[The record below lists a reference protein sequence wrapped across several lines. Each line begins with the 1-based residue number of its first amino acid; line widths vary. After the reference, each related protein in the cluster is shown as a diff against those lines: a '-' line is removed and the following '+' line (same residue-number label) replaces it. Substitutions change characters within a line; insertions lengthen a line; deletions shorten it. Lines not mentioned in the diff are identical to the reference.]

1 MESTSIRQDALTP
14 MSRSGRLL
22 KKSSKLADFQSP
34 DDCESRF
41 KRSATHKAAKVLQSL
56 HRGEPVDSVGLQQS
70 FINSQQMKSEMLDQ
84 QETDVSDGNASK
96 EEMVIPRQ
104 FEVPENYQDSVPSK
118 SSIYM
123 TEKSTKKKVMT
134 KDGRVVLTK
143 AQRKDKGK
151 SRYTA
156 YMLWAKDVRQELL
169 YSHPALDF
177 ATISR
182 RLGEMWANVPSNV
195 KFNWRRKAKRLAAK
209 GTKPDKSGYK
219 RANSKFLNKNSPTVS
234 KGAGIAHTKA
244 LAKASQ
250 HHTRRDLQHQDTGHG
265 PPVSTGVITKTI
277 TSPHVYKVN
286 TSHPVDVAAHLK
298 LLGDNLT
305 IIGQRLKEHEGQIA
319 VSGSLSVLLDSLLC
333 SLGPLMCLTVQ
344 IPTMSDRLDGL
355 KDTLNNTLDNIA
367 YVMPGL

>member
-1 MESTSIRQDALTP
+1 MENTPNRQDGAAV
-14 MSRSGRLL
+14 SRSGRVL
-22 KKSSKLADFQSP
+22 KKSSKLMDFQSP
-34 DDCESRF
+34 EDLDGRYKRTSSSHKPPRHYRPDALDIPMGTFVPSDD
-41 KRSATHKAAKVLQSL
+41 
-56 HRGEPVDSVGLQQS
+56 PDVDVPEGGGKD
-70 FINSQQMKSEMLDQ
+70 MM
-84 QETDVSDGNASK
+84 DVERQYDG
-96 EEMVIPRQ
+96 
-104 FEVPENYQDSVPSK
+104 PENYQDSAPSK
-118 SSIYM
+118 SIYM
-123 TEKSTKKKVMT
+123 TEKSTKKKVM
-134 KDGRVVLTK
+134 KDGRLVLTK

-209 GTKPDKSGYK
+209 GAKPDKSVLAYK
-219 RANSKFLNKNSPTVS
+219 RANSKFLNKNSPAVS
-234 KGAGIAHTKA
+234 KGATA
-244 LAKASQ
+244 
-250 HHTRRDLQHQDTGHG
+250 
-265 PPVSTGVITKTI
+265 TKTLIKAPHRDSDVDTKGTPILVKSI
-277 TSPHVYKVN
+277 TSSHVYRVN
-286 TSHPVDVAAHLK
+286 TSHPLDVAAHLK

-333 SLGPLMCLTVQ
+333 SLGPLMCLTVH
-344 IPTMSDRLDGL
+344 IPGIGNHLDDL
-355 KDTLNNTLDNIA
+355 KLTLHNTLDNIA

>member
-1 MESTSIRQDALTP
+1 MENTPSKQDGVS

-22 KKSSKLADFQSP
+22 KKSSKLVDFQSP
-34 DDCESRF
+34 DDLDSRT
-41 KRSATHKAAKVLQSL
+41 KRTSSHKSSKTPHSVHKA
-56 HRGEPVDSVGLQQS
+56 EPVDSPM
-70 FINSQQMKSEMLDQ
+70 SQAFPAIKNEMLDQ
-84 QETDVSDGNASK
+84 
-96 EEMVIPRQ
+96 EM
-104 FEVPENYQDSVPSK
+104 EVPESGSAGKEDMEVERSYEMSENYQDSAPSK
-118 SSIYM
+118 SIYI
-123 TEKSTKKKVMT
+123 TEKSTKKKVM
-134 KDGRVVLTK
+134 KDGRLVLTK

-209 GTKPDKSGYK
+209 GAKPDKSVLGLK
-219 RANSKFLNKNSPTVS
+219 RANSKFLNKNSPAAH
-234 KGAGIAHTKA
+234 KGATAAKTLTKPP
-244 LAKASQ
+244 KDS
-250 HHTRRDLQHQDTGHG
+250 DTDKS
-265 PPVSTGVITKTI
+265 PPLTTLIKSIS
-277 TSPHVYKVN
+277 SPQVYRVN
-286 TSHPVDVAAHLK
+286 TSHPLDVAAHLK

-333 SLGPLMCLTVQ
+333 SLGPLMCLTVH
-344 IPTMSDRLDGL
+344 IPGISDRLDGI
-355 KDTLNNTLDNIA
+355 KDTLHNTLDNIA

>member
-1 MESTSIRQDALTP
+1 MESTPNRQDGGVS

-34 DDCESRF
+34 DDLDARS
-41 KRSATHKAAKVLQSL
+41 KRTSSHKSVKSHHAVHKA
-56 HRGEPVDSVGLQQS
+56 EPLDSPMAQT
-70 FINSQQMKSEMLDQ
+70 FAAIKSEMFPDADQ
-84 QETDVSDGNASK
+84 ESPDVSGNTSK
-96 EEMVIPRQ
+96 ESMEVERSYEM
-104 FEVPENYQDSVPSK
+104 PENYQDSAPSK
-118 SSIYM
+118 SIYM
-123 TEKSTKKKVMT
+123 TEKSTKKKVM
-134 KDGRVVLTK
+134 KDGRLVLTK

-156 YMLWAKDVRQELL
+156 YMLWAKDIRQELL

-195 KFNWRRKAKRLAAK
+195 KFNWRRKAKRLSAK
-209 GTKPDKSGYK
+209 GAKPDKSVLAYK
-219 RANSKFLNKNSPTVS
+219 RANSKFLNKNSPALT
-234 KGAGIAHTKA
+234 KGASNAAKTLLRMTHKDSESDKSPPMNT
-244 LAKASQ
+244 LVKASA
-250 HHTRRDLQHQDTGHG
+250 T
-265 PPVSTGVITKTI
+265 
-277 TSPHVYKVN
+277 PHVYRVN

-333 SLGPLMCLTVQ
+333 SLGPLMCLTVH
-344 IPTMSDRLDGL
+344 IPGISDRLDGL
-355 KDTLNNTLDNIA
+355 KDTLHNTLDNIA